1 MIYRDRIERNIDY
14 IKNNDGIFH
23 ELYVAIIV
31 YDVMNIPLELVDDE
45 KLNRISEIIDFDKM
59 YDENFKKKILDIE
72 KEVEQEKIFKR
83 HNGSEINL

>member
-23 ELYVAIIV
+23 ELYVAIMV

-72 KEVEQEKIFKR
+72 KEVEQEKNFKR

>member
-23 ELYVAIIV
+23 ELYVAIMV

-72 KEVEQEKIFKR
+72 KEVEHEKNFKR
-83 HNGSEINL
+83 DNSSEINL